1 MSAIQVTGLSKA
13 YGFYRIF
20 EEMSFTI
27 QPGACFALFGPNGA
41 GKTTLLRILATL
53 LTPSQGQFTIFGQD
67 GVSQKDSVRTIM
79 LFIAHGSHL
88 YDELSAT
95 ENLQFALALR
105 GQSPELS
112 QLKRAL
118 DQTGIGAYGNLK
130 IRQFSAGM
138 KKRLSLAKV
147 ILAQPK
153 LLLLDEPYNAL
164 DDGGV
169 AITNQLIQDTMKRGG
184 AVVMTTH
191 DRSKAA
197 QIATEG
203 GILQAGHLQLLSPDQ
218 LQAHVLS

>member
-1 MSAIQVTGLSKA
+1 MSSIQVIGLSKA

-27 QPGACFALFGPNGA
+27 TAGACFALFGPNGA

-53 LTPSQGQFTIFGQD
+53 QAPSGGQFTIFGQD
-67 GVSQKDSVRTIM
+67 GVAEKDSVRAIL

-88 YDELSAT
+88 YEELSAT
-95 ENLQFALALR
+95 ENLQFSLALR
-105 GQSPELS
+105 GQKPEPS

-138 KKRLSLAKV
+138 KKRLALAKA

-153 LLLLDEPYNAL
+153 ILLLDEPYNAL

-169 AITNQLIQDTMKRGG
+169 CITNQLIQDTMKRGG
-184 AVVMTTH
+184 TVIMTTH
-191 DRSKAA
+191 DRTKAA

-203 GILQAGHLQLLSPDQ
+203 AILQAGHLQLLSPEQ

>member
-20 EEMSFTI
+20 EEMSFAI
-27 QPGACFALFGPNGA
+27 PSGACFALFGPNGA

-53 LTPSQGQFTIFGQD
+53 QAPSGGQFTIFGQD
-67 GVSQKDSVRTIM
+67 GVAQKDSVRAMI

-88 YDELSAT
+88 YEELSAT

-105 GQSPELS
+105 GQTPEPS
-112 QLKRAL
+112 HLKRAL

-138 KKRLSLAKV
+138 KKRLALAKA

-169 AITNQLIQDTMKRGG
+169 IITNQLIQDTMNRGG
-184 AVVMTTH
+184 TVVMTTH
-191 DRSKAA
+191 DRNKAA

-203 GILQAGHLQLLSPDQ
+203 AILQGGHLQLLSPQ
-218 LQAHVLS
+218 ELQTHVLS

>member
-1 MSAIQVTGLSKA
+1 MSRDLVS
-13 YGFYRIF
+13 
-20 EEMSFTI
+20 
-27 QPGACFALFGPNGA
+27 ALFGPNGA

-53 LTPSQGQFTIFGQD
+53 QAPSQGQFTIFGQD
-67 GVSQKDSVRTIM
+67 GLAEKDAVRSIL
-79 LFIAHGSHL
+79 LFIAHGAHL

-95 ENLQFALALR
+95 ENLQFSLALR
-105 GQSPELS
+105 GQTPDPS

-138 KKRLSLAKV
+138 KKRLALAKA

-169 AITNQLIQDTMKRGG
+169 VITNQLIQDTMERGG

-191 DRSKAA
+191 DRNKAA
-197 QIATEG
+197 HIATKG
-203 GILQAGHLQLLSPDQ
+203 AILQAGHLQLLFLRRITNSCPFLAQ
-218 LQAHVLS
+218 FNGWSGKT

>member
-20 EEMSFTI
+20 EGVSFAI
-27 QPGACFALFGPNGA
+27 NQGACFALFGPNGA

-53 LTPSQGQFTIFGQD
+53 QAPSGGQFTIFGQD
-67 GVSQKDSVRTIM
+67 GVAQKDSVRATL

-88 YDELSAT
+88 YEELSAT

-105 GQSPELS
+105 GQSPEPS

-138 KKRLSLAKV
+138 KKRLVLTKA
-147 ILAQPK
+147 ILAQPN

-184 AVVMTTH
+184 TVVMTTH
-191 DRSKAA
+191 DRIKAA

-203 GILQAGHLQLLSPDQ
+203 AILQSGHLQLLSPEQ

>member
-1 MSAIQVTGLSKA
+1 MSAIQVSGLSKA

-20 EEMSFTI
+20 EEVSFDI
-27 QPGACFALFGPNGA
+27 NPGACFALFGPNGA

-53 LTPSQGQFTIFGQD
+53 QTPSGGQFTIFGQD
-67 GVSQKDSVRTIM
+67 GVAQKDSVRTT
-79 LFIAHGSHL
+79 LFFIAHGWHL
-88 YDELSAT
+88 YEELTAT

-105 GQSPELS
+105 GQLPEPS

-138 KKRLSLAKV
+138 KKRLALTKA

-169 AITNQLIQDTMKRGG
+169 AITNQLIQDTMRRGG
-184 AVVMTTH
+184 TVVMTTH
-191 DRSKAA
+191 DRIKAA
-197 QIATEG
+197 QIATAG
-203 GILQAGHLQLLSPDQ
+203 AILQSGHLQLLSPEQ
-218 LQAHVLS
+218 FQAHVFS

>member
-1 MSAIQVTGLSKA
+1 MSAIQITNLSKA

-20 EEMSFTI
+20 EEVTFTI
-27 QPGACFALFGPNGA
+27 SSGSCFALFGPNGA

-53 LTPSQGQFTIFGQD
+53 QAPSEGQFTIFGQD
-67 GVSQKDSVRTIM
+67 GVAEKDAVRSIL

-95 ENLQFALALR
+95 ENLQFSLALR
-105 GQSPELS
+105 GQKPDVS

-138 KKRLSLAKV
+138 KKRLTLAKA

-169 AITNQLIQDTMKRGG
+169 IITNQLIQDTMKREG

-191 DRSKAA
+191 DRNKAA
-197 QIATEG
+197 HIATEG
-203 GILQAGHLQLLSPDQ
+203 AILQAGHLQLLSPEQ

>member
-27 QPGACFALFGPNGA
+27 SSGACFALFGPNGA
-41 GKTTLLRILATL
+41 GKTTLLRILATIQA
-53 LTPSQGQFTIFGQD
+53 PSRGQFTIFGQD
-67 GVSQKDSVRTIM
+67 GVAQKESVRATI

-88 YDELSAT
+88 YEELSAI

-105 GQSPELS
+105 GQSPDPFY
-112 QLKRAL
+112 LKRAL

-138 KKRLSLAKV
+138 KKRLALAKAIV
-147 ILAQPK
+147 AQPK

-169 AITNQLIQDTMKRGG
+169 AITNQLIQDTMRRGG
-184 AVVMTTH
+184 TVIMTTH
-191 DRSKAA
+191 DRNKAA

-203 GILQAGHLQLLSPDQ
+203 AILRAGRLQLLSPEE
-218 LQAHVLS
+218 LQAHALS

>member
-95 ENLQFALALR
+95 ENLQFSLALR

-197 QIATEG
+197 KIATEG

>member
-1 MSAIQVTGLSKA
+1 MSAIQVTSLSKA

-27 QPGACFALFGPNGA
+27 SPGSCFALFGPNGA

-53 LTPSQGQFTIFGQD
+53 QAPSEGQFTIFGQD
-67 GVSQKDSVRTIM
+67 GVAQKDAVRAII

-95 ENLQFALALR
+95 ENLQFTLALR
-105 GQSPELS
+105 GQSTEPS

-138 KKRLSLAKV
+138 KKRLALAKA

-169 AITNQLIQDTMKRGG
+169 AITNQLIQDTMKREGDRG
-184 AVVMTTH
+184 H
-191 DRSKAA
+191 DY
-197 QIATEG
+197 
-203 GILQAGHLQLLSPDQ
+203 P
-218 LQAHVLS
+218 

>member
-1 MSAIQVTGLSKA
+1 MNAIQVTGLSKA

-20 EEMSFTI
+20 EEVSFTI
-27 QPGACFALFGPNGA
+27 TSGTCFALFGPNGA

-53 LTPSQGQFTIFGQD
+53 QAPSEGQFTIFGQD
-67 GVSQKDSVRTIM
+67 GVLQKDSVRAI
-79 LFIAHGSHL
+79 LIFVAHSSHL
-88 YDELSAT
+88 YEELSAT
-95 ENLQFALALR
+95 ENLRFSLALR
-105 GQSPELS
+105 GQSPEAS
-112 QLKRAL
+112 HLKSAL

-138 KKRLSLAKV
+138 KKRLVLAKA

-169 AITNQLIQDTMKRGG
+169 AMTNQLIQDTMKRGG
-184 AVVMTTH
+184 SVFMTTH

-197 QIATEG
+197 PIATDG
-203 GILQAGHLQLLSPDQ
+203 GILQAGRLQLLSPEQ

>member
-1 MSAIQVTGLSKA
+1 MNAIQVTGLSKS

-27 QPGACFALFGPNGA
+27 TSGTCFALFGPNGA

-53 LTPSQGQFTIFGQD
+53 QSPSEGQFTIFGQD
-67 GVSQKDSVRTIM
+67 GVSQKDSVRTIL

-95 ENLQFALALR
+95 ENLQFSLALR
-105 GQSPELS
+105 GQSPEPS
-112 QLKRAL
+112 ELKRAL

-138 KKRLSLAKV
+138 KKRLTLAKA
-147 ILAQPK
+147 ILAKPQ

-169 AITNQLIQDTMKRGG
+169 AITNQLIQDTMKRDG
-184 AVVMTTH
+184 AVFMTTH
-191 DRSKAA
+191 DRSKVAK
-197 QIATEG
+197 IATEG
-203 GILQAGHLQLLSPDQ
+203 GILQAGHLQLLSPEQ

>member
-105 GQSPELS
+105 GQSLELS

-197 QIATEG
+197 KIATEG

>member
-20 EEMSFTI
+20 EEVTFTI
-27 QPGACFALFGPNGA
+27 HPGTCFALFGPNGA
-41 GKTTLLRILATL
+41 GKTTLLRILGTL
-53 LTPSQGQFTIFGQD
+53 QAPSGGQFTIYGQN
-67 GVSQKDSVRTIM
+67 GVTERDAVRSIL

-88 YDELSAT
+88 YEELSAT

-105 GQSPELS
+105 GQSPEPS

-118 DQTGIGAYGNLK
+118 DQTGIGAYSSLK

-138 KKRLSLAKV
+138 KKRLALAKA

-184 AVVMTTH
+184 TVVMTTH
-191 DRSKAA
+191 DRDKAA
-197 QIATEG
+197 KIATEG
-203 GILQAGHLQLLSPDQ
+203 AILQNGHMQLLSPEQ
-218 LQAHVLS
+218 LSAHVLS

>member
-1 MSAIQVTGLSKA
+1 MSAIQVTSLSKA

-27 QPGACFALFGPNGA
+27 TPGACFALFGPNGA

-53 LTPSQGQFTIFGQD
+53 QTPSGGQFTIFGQD
-67 GVSQKDSVRTIM
+67 GVAQKDSVRSTL

-88 YDELSAT
+88 YEELSAT

-105 GQSPELS
+105 GQSPDPS
-112 QLKRAL
+112 HLKRAL

-138 KKRLSLAKV
+138 KKRLALAKA

-169 AITNQLIQDTMKRGG
+169 AITNQLIQDTMKRSGT
-184 AVVMTTH
+184 VIMTTH
-191 DRSKAA
+191 DRNKAA

-203 GILQAGHLQLLSPDQ
+203 AILRAGRLQLLSPEE
-218 LQAHVLS
+218 LQAHALS

>member
-1 MSAIQVTGLSKA
+1 MSAIQVTSLSKS

-27 QPGACFALFGPNGA
+27 SSGACFALFGPNGA

-53 LTPSQGQFTIFGQD
+53 QAPSGGQFTIFGQD
-67 GVSQKDSVRTIM
+67 GVAQKDAVRAIL

-88 YDELSAT
+88 YEELSAT
-95 ENLQFALALR
+95 ENLQFSLALR
-105 GQSPELS
+105 GQIPEPS

-138 KKRLSLAKV
+138 KKRLALAKA
-147 ILAQPK
+147 ILAQPQ

-169 AITNQLIQDTMKRGG
+169 VLTNQLIQDTMKRDG
-184 AVVMTTH
+184 AVIMATH
-191 DRSKAA
+191 DRNKAA
-197 QIATEG
+197 QIATDG
-203 GILQAGHLQLLSPDQ
+203 GILQAGQLKLLSPEQ
-218 LQAHVLS
+218 LQKHVIS

>member
-1 MSAIQVTGLSKA
+1 MSAIQVTGLSKS

-27 QPGACFALFGPNGA
+27 PPGACFALFGPNGA

-53 LTPSQGQFTIFGQD
+53 QAPSDGQFTIFGQD
-67 GVSQKDSVRTIM
+67 GVAEKDSVRAAL

-88 YDELSAT
+88 YEELSAT

-105 GQSPELS
+105 GQSPDPS
-112 QLKRAL
+112 ILKRAL

-138 KKRLSLAKV
+138 KKRLALAKA

-169 AITNQLIQDTMKRGG
+169 TITNQLIQDTMKRGG
-184 AVVMTTH
+184 TVVMTTH
-191 DRSKAA
+191 DRNKAA

-203 GILQAGHLQLLSPDQ
+203 AILQGGHLQLLSPQ
-218 LQAHVLS
+218 ELQAHVLS

>member
-1 MSAIQVTGLSKA
+1 MNAIQVTGLSKA

-191 DRSKAA
+191 DRIKAA
-197 QIATEG
+197 KIATEG

>member
-20 EEMSFTI
+20 EDLSFELA
-27 QPGACFALFGPNGA
+27 PGACFTLFGPNGA

-53 LTPSQGQFTIFGQD
+53 QAPSHGQFTIFGQD
-67 GVSQKDSVRTIM
+67 GVAQKDEVRAN
-79 LFIAHGSHL
+79 LVFLAHSSHL
-88 YDELSAT
+88 YNELSAM

-105 GQSPELS
+105 GQASGPS
-112 QLKRAL
+112 QLKRTL
-118 DQTGIGAYGNLK
+118 DQTGLGAFSNLK

-138 KKRLSLAKV
+138 KKRLTLAKAF
-147 ILAQPK
+147 LAQPR

-169 AITNQLIQDTMKRGG
+169 AITNQLVQDTMTRGG
-184 AVVMTTH
+184 VVIMTTH
-191 DRSKAA
+191 DRHKAA

-203 GILQAGHLQLLSPDQ
+203 GMLQSGQLQRFSPEQ

>member
-1 MSAIQVTGLSKA
+1 MSAIQVISLSKS

-27 QPGACFALFGPNGA
+27 TPGACFALFGPNGA

-53 LTPSQGQFTIFGQD
+53 QAPSGGQFTIFGQD
-67 GVSQKDSVRTIM
+67 GVAQKDAVRAI
-79 LFIAHGSHL
+79 LLLIAHGSHL

-95 ENLQFALALR
+95 ENLQFTLALR
-105 GQSPELS
+105 GQSPEPVR
-112 QLKRAL
+112 LKRAL
-118 DQTGIGAYGNLK
+118 DQTGIGAYSNLK

-138 KKRLSLAKV
+138 KKRLALAKA

-169 AITNQLIQDTMKRGG
+169 TITNQLIQDTMKRGG
-184 AVVMTTH
+184 TVLMTTH
-191 DRSKAA
+191 DRNKAA
-197 QIATEG
+197 HIATEG
-203 GILQAGHLQLLSPDQ
+203 GILQAGRLQLLSQ
-218 LQAHVLS
+218 EELHTHVIS

>member
-27 QPGACFALFGPNGA
+27 TSGACFALFGPNGA

-53 LTPSQGQFTIFGQD
+53 QAPSGGQFTIFGQD
-67 GVSQKDSVRTIM
+67 GVAQKDSVRAIL

-88 YDELSAT
+88 YEELSAT

-105 GQSPELS
+105 GQKPEPS
-112 QLKRAL
+112 HLKRAL
-118 DQTGIGAYGNLK
+118 DQTGIGPYGNLK

-138 KKRLSLAKV
+138 KKRLALTKA

-169 AITNQLIQDTMKRGG
+169 AITNQLIHDTMKRGG
-184 AVVMTTH
+184 TVIMTTH
-191 DRSKAA
+191 DRTKAA

-203 GILQAGHLQLLSPDQ
+203 GILQAGRLQLFSPEQ

>member
-1 MSAIQVTGLSKA
+1 MSAIQVTCLSKS

-20 EEMSFTI
+20 EGVSFAI
-27 QPGACFALFGPNGA
+27 NPGACFALFGPNGA

-53 LTPSQGQFTIFGQD
+53 QAPSEGQFTIFGQD
-67 GVSQKDSVRTIM
+67 GVAQKDSVRATL

-88 YDELSAT
+88 YEELTAT

-105 GQSPELS
+105 GQSPEPS
-112 QLKRAL
+112 QLKCAL

-138 KKRLSLAKV
+138 KKRLALTKA

-169 AITNQLIQDTMKRGG
+169 VITNQLIQDTMKRGG
-184 AVVMTTH
+184 TVVMSTH
-191 DRSKAA
+191 DRNKAA

-203 GILQAGHLQLLSPDQ
+203 AILQSGHLQLLSPEQ

>member
-1 MSAIQVTGLSKA
+1 MNAIQVTGLSKA

-27 QPGACFALFGPNGA
+27 TSGTCFALFGPNGA

-53 LTPSQGQFTIFGQD
+53 QSPSEGQFTIFGQD

-95 ENLQFALALR
+95 ENLQFSLSLR
-105 GQSPELS
+105 GQSPEPS

-138 KKRLSLAKV
+138 KKRLALAKA
-147 ILAQPK
+147 ILAQPQ

-169 AITNQLIQDTMKRGG
+169 AITNQLIQDTMKRDGT
-184 AVVMTTH
+184 VFMTTH

-197 QIATEG
+197 KIATEG
-203 GILQAGHLQLLSPDQ
+203 GILQAGHLQLLSPEQ

>member
-1 MSAIQVTGLSKA
+1 MNAIQVTGLSKA

-27 QPGACFALFGPNGA
+27 ASGTCFALFGPNGA

-53 LTPSQGQFTIFGQD
+53 QSPSEGQFTIFGQD
-67 GVSQKDSVRTIM
+67 GVSQKDSVRTIL

-88 YDELSAT
+88 YEELSAT

-105 GQSPELS
+105 GQSPEPS

-138 KKRLSLAKV
+138 KKRLALTKA

-184 AVVMTTH
+184 TVVMTTH

-203 GILQAGHLQLLSPDQ
+203 GILQSGHLQLLSPKQ